1 MYCARGA
8 YAASDTIESGSNYMT
23 VRMKKVKKYTI
34 EILLIFAL
42 SLSVILTGC
51 AGRKASPEDMNIS
64 EAESEAETTVEAE
77 AEKVETTEEETE
89 ALTETESEPESSIE
103 ETEVAAEVDA
113 SQDMS
118 TSQLS
123 SESEAIYLD
132 ENWQYSDFT
141 VVHNDPAIL
150 YRAQNNRKDIIIGVD
165 AGHGT
170 KGAEGM
176 KIYCHPDKSPK
187 TTGGST
193 AAGATMANAQSGG
206 MTFNDGTGEATMTLK
221 VARLFRDRLLEDGY
235 DVLMLRD
242 EDRVE
247 LDLMSRTVIANNM
260 ADCHISIHFDGDG
273 LGYDKGA
280 FYIAVPDGIKNMSP
294 VKETW
299 ELDDR
304 LGAQLV
310 EGLGASGIKIY
321 GNGTM
326 KIDLTQTS
334 FSTIPSV
341 DLELGNQATL
351 VNDELA
357 SKYVEGMMLGV
368 DSFFAQR

>member
-1 MYCARGA
+1 
-8 YAASDTIESGSNYMT
+8 
-23 VRMKKVKKYTI
+23 
-34 EILLIFAL
+34 
-42 SLSVILTGC
+42 
-51 AGRKASPEDMNIS
+51 
-64 EAESEAETTVEAE
+64 
-77 AEKVETTEEETE
+77 
-89 ALTETESEPESSIE
+89 
-103 ETEVAAEVDA
+103 
-113 SQDMS
+113 
-118 TSQLS
+118 
-123 SESEAIYLD
+123 
-132 ENWQYSDFT
+132 
-141 VVHNDPAIL
+141 
-150 YRAQNNRKDIIIGVD
+150 
-165 AGHGT
+165 
-170 KGAEGM
+170 
-176 KIYCHPDKSPK
+176 
-187 TTGGST
+187 
-193 AAGATMANAQSGG
+193 MANAQSGG